1 MEPAQ
6 EPTAYSPVGPMTKH
20 GLLDKAKAAVA
31 DRGLNYG
38 RPEDNFL
45 RIARRWRVHLLNAY
59 GVEVALTAASV
70 AIMMQ
75 DMKIARLENDPSHE
89 DSWVDNAG
97 YAACGA
103 EIAVGKTKNP

>member
-1 MEPAQ
+1 
-6 EPTAYSPVGPMTKH
+6 MTKH
-20 GLLDKAKAAVA
+20 GLLDMAKAAVA

-38 RPEDNFL
+38 RPEDNFE
-45 RIARRWRVHLLNAY
+45 RIARRWRTHILNAY
-59 GVEVALTAASV
+59 GVKVEITAASV

-75 DMKIARLENDPSHE
+75 DMKIARLENDPSHV

-103 EIAVGKTKNP
+103 EIAAGKPKT